1 MRDSDVN
8 AEIDRMVECRREK
21 DMVKIENCKQKPAKG
36 TKGMLLYTMNNEYVF
51 RVYKEDHTF
60 IDYDILHCDLDVT
73 IDSDD
78 AVFYDFEDGRSIL
91 DHSYVMAGES
101 HHSDKG
107 YELGTEEG
115 YNEFV
120 KHRNKL

>member
-1 MRDSDVN
+1 M
-8 AEIDRMVECRREK
+8 I
-21 DMVKIENCKQKPAKG
+21 KIENCKVKPAKG

-78 AVFYDFEDGRSIL
+78 ATFYEFEDGRNIL
-91 DHSYVMAGES
+91 DHSFES
-101 HHSDKG
+101 SKEQLANWIDHHTDKG

-115 YNEFV
+115 YKEFV
-120 KHRNKL
+120 KQRNKE

>member
-1 MRDSDVN
+1 MI
-8 AEIDRMVECRREK
+8 E
-21 DMVKIENCKQKPAKG
+21 IENCKQKPAKG
-36 TKGMLLYTMNNEYVF
+36 MKGIILYTFNNQYVF

-60 IDYDILHCDLDVT
+60 TDYDILHCDLDVT

-78 AVFYDFEDGRSIL
+78 ATFYEFEDGRNIL
-91 DHSYVMAGES
+91 DHSYEIAGES
-101 HHSDKG
+101 HHIDKG

-120 KHRNKL
+120 KLRNKL

>member
-1 MRDSDVN
+1 M
-8 AEIDRMVECRREK
+8 I
-21 DMVKIENCKQKPAKG
+21 KIENCKQKPAKG
-36 TKGMLLYTMNNEYVF
+36 TKGMLLYTMNDEYVF

-78 AVFYDFEDGRSIL
+78 AVFYNFEDGISIL
-91 DHSYVMAGES
+91 DHSFVMEGEE

-115 YNEFV
+115 YSEFV
-120 KHRNKL
+120 KQRKKIND

>member
-1 MRDSDVN
+1 
-8 AEIDRMVECRREK
+8 
-21 DMVKIENCKQKPAKG
+21 MVKIDNCKQKPAKG
-36 TKGMLLYTMNNEYVF
+36 TKGCLLYTMNNEYVF

-73 IDSDD
+73 IESDD
-78 AVFYDFEDGRSIL
+78 ATFYEFEDGRSIL
-91 DHSYVMAGES
+91 DHSFVMEGEE

-107 YELGTEEG
+107 YEVGTEEG

-120 KHRNKL
+120 KQRNKND